1 MPSGRHE
8 SRITHEPPP
17 AFLTALWPPEGP
29 LGYVSA
35 FMDEATQIA
44 ALRARISELEAQ
56 VEAGRRDTELSRA
69 VLAAIPIFVVRVSS
83 ALRIQYINRLAQGLA
98 WEDVLGRSV
107 REWVDP
113 AHWETA
119 RSAIEEA
126 ITTQTPQ
133 RYELLGQGDNGE
145 ARHYLTRVVP
155 SQDEQGERC
164 AILVSF
170 DITEMREQERALRES
185 EESLRLVL
193 DVTRMGLWSWDVAS
207 DRVTW
212 NEHMFQICGTETP
225 VTPAD
230 YIKLAHPEDR
240 GFIEQNVQET
250 LRTGAFQSFEHRI
263 VRPDGQVRWCI
274 AFGKVLQDP
283 GGQPTK
289 LIGGTLDLTEQR
301 RTAEQLRHAQKMEA
315 LGQLTAGV
323 AHNFN
328 NMLSIIL
335 PTLQILERSVPENHR
350 GLLRGALDAGQR
362 ATELVQN
369 MVRFA
374 REPSMSRR
382 HVLSVEDLARHA
394 VDICRR
400 VFDTAITL
408 EERYEA
414 PGALIK
420 ASGSDIE
427 QTLVNLLI
435 NARDALEQTPCPRIL
450 VELTR
455 PDERHVQLRIADN
468 GPGSADTIRER
479 LFEPFFTT
487 KDPGR
492 GTGLGLAT
500 AYATLRDH
508 GGTIVLDP
516 SSDGASFVLR
526 LPLWLGAVPAAA
538 TSIPPL
544 PRPSFPGWKI
554 LLVDDEEPVRRTLSW
569 ILEEAG
575 YRCSFA
581 ACAAEAIAVL
591 EGSSPVH
598 LILLDRSM
606 PGGLSPAE
614 ILRLQELAPGCRLL
628 LHTGQPP
635 PSALARL
642 VDGVLL
648 KPASREL
655 LLERIAALLEGSA
668 RPAA

>member
-1 MPSGRHE
+1 
-8 SRITHEPPP
+8 
-17 AFLTALWPPEGP
+17 
-29 LGYVSA
+29 
-35 FMDEATQIA
+35 MDEATQIA
-44 ALRARISELEAQ
+44 ALRARISELEEQ
-56 VEAGRRDTELSRA
+56 VEVGRRDAELSKA
-69 VLAAIPIFVVRVSS
+69 VLAAMPIFVVRVSP
-83 ALRIQYINRLAQGLA
+83 ALRIQYINRLARGLTR
-98 WEDVLGRSV
+98 EDVLGGDV
-107 REWVDP
+107 REWVES
-113 AHWETA
+113 AHREVVKD
-119 RSAIEEA
+119 AIEKA
-126 ITTQTPQ
+126 IATQTPQ

-145 ARHYLTRVVP
+145 VRHYLTRVVP

-164 AILVSF
+164 AVLVSF
-170 DITEMREQERALRES
+170 DITELREQEQALRES

-193 DVTRMGLWSWDVAS
+193 DVTRLGLWSWDVAS
-207 DRVTW
+207 DKVTW
-212 NEHMFQICGTETP
+212 NEHMFQLCGTETP
-225 VTPAD
+225 ATPTE
-230 YIKLAHPEDR
+230 YIKLVHPEDR
-240 GFIEQNVQET
+240 GLIEQNIQET
-250 LRTGAFQSFEHRI
+250 LRAGTFHSFEHRI

-274 AFGKVLQDP
+274 AFGKVLHDP
-283 GGQPTK
+283 GGK
-289 LIGGTLDLTEQR
+289 MAKIIGGTLDITEQR
-301 RTAEQLRHAQKMEA
+301 STAEQLRHAQKMEA

-335 PTLQILERSVPENHR
+335 PTLQILERSVPEDR
-350 GLLRGALDAGQR
+350 RLLLRGALDAGQR

-400 VFDTAITL
+400 VFDTAISL

-435 NARDALEQTPCPRIL
+435 NARDALELTPSPRIL

-455 PDERHVQLRIADN
+455 PDERHVQIRITDN
-468 GPGSADTIRER
+468 GPGIPDAIRER

-508 GGTIVLDP
+508 DGTILLD
-516 SSDGASFVLR
+516 SSSNGASFVLR
-526 LPLWLGAVPAAA
+526 LPLWLGAAPPA
-538 TSIPPL
+538 TPSIPPL
-544 PRPSFPGWKI
+544 PRPSLPGWKI

-569 ILEEAG
+569 LLEEAG

-581 ACAAEAIAVL
+581 ASAAEAIAVL
-591 EGSSPVH
+591 EASPGVH

-635 PSALARL
+635 PPSLARL